1 MSTINTKAAKTVVNK
16 KATTTK
22 VINVVTI
29 PTETGAKETRKY
41 LAEGVTGKQM
51 MQAIY
56 RANNAHK
63 TDLGTFSQCL
73 KRAIEFGAVE
83 LALSINGFL
92 VSDMCAK
99 NLIPLR
105 NEKKTVADK
114 WSVYE
119 VLSLT
124 KKYYKTK

>member
-1 MSTINTKAAKTVVNK
+1 MSTINTKNSKKVVNT
-16 KATTTK
+16 KATTTTK
-22 VINVVTI
+22 IVNV
-29 PTETGAKETRKY
+29 PTETKKEVVRY
-41 LAEGVTGKQM
+41 LTEGVTGKQM

-63 TDLGTFSQCL
+63 VDLGTFSQCL

-83 LALSINGFL
+83 MALSIKDFN

-124 KKYYKTK
+124 KKFYKTK

>member
-1 MSTINTKAAKTVVNK
+1 MSTINTKTAKKVVNK
-16 KATTTK
+16 TAKTTTK
-22 VINVVTI
+22 IVTV
-29 PTETGAKETRKY
+29 PTEKKTEVIKY
-41 LAEGVTGKQM
+41 LSEGVTGKQM
-51 MQAIY
+51 MQSIY
-56 RANNAHK
+56 KANNAHK
-63 TDLGTFSQCL
+63 VDLGTFSQCL

-83 LALSINGFL
+83 LALVIKDFNIN
-92 VSDMCAK
+92 DMCAK

-124 KKYYKTK
+124 KKFYKTK

>member
-1 MSTINTKAAKTVVNK
+1 MSTINTKTAKKLVNL

-22 VINVVTI
+22 IVNV
-29 PTETGAKETRKY
+29 PTETKETKVTY
-41 LAEGVTGKQM
+41 LAENVTGKALM
-51 MQAIY
+51 KSIY
-56 RANNAHK
+56 KANNDHK

-83 LALSINGFL
+83 LALVIKNFNVL
-92 VSDMCAK
+92 EMNAK

-119 VLSLT
+119 VLMLT

>member
-1 MSTINTKAAKTVVNK
+1 MNAINTKTAKKVVNK
-16 KATTTK
+16 TAKTTTK
-22 VINVVTI
+22 IVNV
-29 PTETGAKETRKY
+29 PTETKTEVVRY
-41 LAEGVTGKQM
+41 LSEGVTGKQV
-51 MQAIY
+51 MQSIY

-63 TDLGTFSQCL
+63 VDLGTFSQCL

-83 LALSINGFL
+83 MALSIKDFN
-92 VSDMCAK
+92 VNDMCAK

-124 KKYYKTK
+124 KKFYKTK

>member
-1 MSTINTKAAKTVVNK
+1 MNATNTKTVKKVVNK

-22 VINVVTI
+22 VINVVKV
-29 PTETGAKETRKY
+29 PTETKETKVNY
-41 LAEGVTGKQM
+41 LSEGVTGKQL

-83 LALSINGFL
+83 LALSINGFN

-119 VLSLT
+119 VLTLT

>member
-1 MSTINTKAAKTVVNK
+1 MSTINTKTAKKVVNK

-22 VINVVTI
+22 IVNV
-29 PTETGAKETRKY
+29 PTETKETKVTY
-41 LAEGVTGKQM
+41 LAENVTGKALM
-51 MQAIY
+51 KSIY
-56 RANNAHK
+56 KANNDHK

-83 LALSINGFL
+83 LALVIKNFNVL
-92 VSDMCAK
+92 EMNAK

-119 VLSLT
+119 VLMLT

>member
-1 MSTINTKAAKTVVNK
+1 MSTINTKTAKKVVNK
-16 KATTTK
+16 TAKTTTK
-22 VINVVTI
+22 IVTV
-29 PTETGAKETRKY
+29 PTETKTEVVRY
-41 LAEGVTGKQM
+41 LSEGVTGKQM
-51 MQAIY
+51 MQSIY

-63 TDLGTFSQCL
+63 VDLGTFSQCL

-83 LALSINGFL
+83 MALSIKDFN

-124 KKYYKTK
+124 KKFYKTK

>member
-1 MSTINTKAAKTVVNK
+1 MSATNTKTAKKVVNK

-22 VINVVTI
+22 VINVIKV
-29 PTETGAKETRKY
+29 PTETKETKVNY
-41 LAEGVTGKQM
+41 LAEGVTGKQLM
-51 MQAIY
+51 KSIY
-56 RANNAHK
+56 KANNDHK

-83 LALSINGFL
+83 LASVIKGFN

-105 NEKKTVADK
+105 AEGKTVENK

-119 VLSLT
+119 VLMLT

>member
-1 MSTINTKAAKTVVNK
+1 MSTINTKTAKKVVNK
-16 KATTTK
+16 TAKTTTK
-22 VINVVTI
+22 IVNV
-29 PTETGAKETRKY
+29 PTETKETKVTY
-41 LAEGVTGKQM
+41 LAENVTGKQM
-51 MQAIY
+51 MQSIY

-63 TDLGTFSQCL
+63 VDLGTFSQCL

-83 LALSINGFL
+83 LALSIKGFN
-92 VSDMCAK
+92 VSEMCAK

-119 VLSLT
+119 VLTLT

>member
-1 MSTINTKAAKTVVNK
+1 MSTINTKTAKKVVNK
-16 KATTTK
+16 TAKTTTK
-22 VINVVTI
+22 IVNV
-29 PTETGAKETRKY
+29 PTKTKETKVTY
-41 LAEGVTGKQM
+41 LAENVTGKALM
-51 MQAIY
+51 KSIY
-56 RANNAHK
+56 KANNDHK

-83 LALSINGFL
+83 LASVIKNFNVL
-92 VSDMCAK
+92 DMCAK

-105 NEKKTVADK
+105 AEGKTVENK

-119 VLSLT
+119 VLMLT

>member
-1 MSTINTKAAKTVVNK
+1 MSAITTKTAKKVVNT

-22 VINVVTI
+22 IVNV
-29 PTETGAKETRKY
+29 PTEKKTEVVRY
-41 LAEGVTGKQM
+41 LNEGVTGKQM
-51 MQAIY
+51 MQSIY
-56 RANNAHK
+56 RSNNAHK
-63 TDLGTFSQCL
+63 VDLGTFSQCL

-83 LALSINGFL
+83 LALVIKDFNIN
-92 VSDMCAK
+92 DMCAK

-119 VLSLT
+119 VLQLT
-124 KKYYKTK
+124 KKFYKTK